1 MWGFGTGR
9 EASSDL
15 HSESIK
21 HVFLLYLRS
30 LSCLGTLLSFT
41 PPRGPNLLKLII
53 REEAGSV
60 GNITW
65 QPEPGVSRNSLAL
78 FPHSGYKN
86 RKGWTSLLQE
96 GRTFFQ
102 VWSGCQALLGTL
114 FHFVHILTEISSSS
128 YYYPHFADEETET
141 CEDTNTKSSLHGKR
155 Q

>member
-1 MWGFGTGR
+1 MQSLTHKIEGGQSPGSDRCAVGASDSPAAPSDMWGFGTGG

-21 HVFLLYLRS
+21 HIFLLYMCS
-30 LSCLGTLLSFT
+30 FSCMGTLLSFT
-41 PPRGPNLLKLII
+41 IPRGPNLLKLII

-86 RKGWTSLLQE
+86 RKGRTSLLHE
-96 GRTFFQ
+96 GRTFFR
-102 VWSGCQALLGTL
+102 VWSECQALL
-114 FHFVHILTEISSSS
+114 
-128 YYYPHFADEETET
+128 
-141 CEDTNTKSSLHGKR
+141 
-155 Q
+155 